1 MHQLILGATIPL
13 TAMLVTYLLR
23 HCRASLLM
31 LIITPPLMAFGAIWA
46 IAPDIPRIL
55 GMHALY
61 EKLQTPYS
69 NIFFWH
75 YTIDRIE
82 AEHLDAMTPLFNVC
96 FALLLVLLLS
106 AAWRELALREREGD
120 N

>member
-1 MHQLILGATIPL
+1 
-13 TAMLVTYLLR
+13 ML
-23 HCRASLLM
+23 A
-31 LIITPPLMAFGAIWA
+31 ITPPLMAFGAIWA

-55 GMHALY
+55 GMHSLY

-82 AEHLDAMTPLFNVC
+82 AEHLDAMTPLFNAC
-96 FALLLVLLLS
+96 FAILLILLLV
-106 AAWRELALREREGD
+106 AAWRELALTENRGD
-120 N
+120 R